1 VGTASSLH
9 DICYSASVRRTH
21 HDHRLALVAHT
32 HDELAGYLE
41 AFLEDQARPGM
52 SSGTRSLE
60 RQPKLAFVFSG
71 QGPRWWPLDKEL
83 LDQEKAFR
91 EVLETCDEILKQY
104 TTEWSLLDQ
113 LTAEEPRSRLSETD
127 IAQPALF
134 AVQAALLA
142 LWRSWGI
149 EPDAV
154 IGHSIGEVA
163 AAFAT
168 GSLDLED
175 ALWLSYHRGR
185 LIKQVVGKGKM
196 ALVGLTLNQ
205 AQEALAGY
213 KDHLSVA
220 ANNGP
225 TSTVLSGDPIA
236 LEELLAAL
244 EQKKVFCKMLPAV
257 DFAAHSPQMEP
268 LKIELEQV
276 LEGLKLRHSSIPIY
290 STVTG
295 KTLEGVAFDA
305 HYWAQNLRKPVL
317 FSTALSQMLEDEYD
331 IFLEIH
337 PHTVLIQSMQE
348 GFRHTSQEGIVL
360 PSLKRGEKG
369 QANLLGSLGALYV
382 AGYPVDWS
390 KLYPSGGRYIRMP
403 SYPWKRERYWLDNP
417 DQGTNGFQRRTT
429 ARNGRYPFLGRQFSS
444 AVHAGTR
451 FWELTLGIDL
461 IPFLADHRVQGLI
474 ILPAAAYLEFV
485 LAAAVETFGPGDHSL
500 EKVSF
505 NKALVLEEDGYREA
519 QLVLS
524 PEMPGKVSFQVF
536 SSRAEAEELQESW
549 TLHASGTIQIDHSV
563 PMEATNGHTS
573 LEVILSR
580 CPELIPGADHYQT
593 MAVQGLQYG
602 PEFQGVE
609 QIWRRD
615 GEAIGRLNL
624 SDTVSSELDSYQ
636 VHPALLDAC
645 FQVLEASVPRGAIEN
660 GAKGDTFLPVG
671 LRSMTLYDRPDR
683 GVWGYASL
691 RLDDSNADV
700 LEGDVLLLDESG
712 QVLLEALGLRIQ
724 RLGLE
729 IGQSLV
735 EDPGDWLYEIQWQPK
750 PMPHEPQAVEKLLP
764 SSPGSWLIFADDS
777 GYGRTLAARLN
788 EHGQKCYL
796 VTPGQGYR
804 RTYRRAN
811 REHFKISPSEPED
824 MLKLLMSVFGPD
836 QPALRGVIHLW
847 SLTAANEEK
856 PSNEILEN
864 AQTLGPISVL
874 HLIQALSKENRIPS
888 PRLWLVTR
896 GSQAVG
902 NDGKPIAVNQSP
914 LWGLGR
920 VISYE
925 HPELNCKKIDLDPSG
940 TLKEVGT
947 LMQEMFFDDKED
959 QVALRGETRYVP
971 RLARYSTVPIEE
983 NMIQVTGDHP
993 YHLEVSPPGILDNLK
1008 LRATKRQ
1015 EPGPGQVEIQV
1026 QAAGLNFLDVLSAL
1040 GMRPDQTAGQI
1051 MLGMECSGR
1060 VTALGEG
1067 VESLQVEDEVIAI
1080 APSSFSRYVITTA
1093 PFVLPKP
1100 ANLSFEEAAT
1110 IPVAFMTAHYALS
1123 YLARLERDERVLIHA
1138 AAGGVGLA
1146 AVRLA
1151 QRVGAEIFATAGS
1164 PEKQE
1169 FLRSLGIEHIMSS
1182 RSLDFAAEVLD
1193 HTGGEGVDVV
1203 LNSLAGE
1210 FIPKS
1215 LSVLRANGRFLEIG
1229 KRDIYQNNQLEMG
1242 YLRKN
1247 ISFHAIDLVPMFIE
1261 RVEFCAAMLQE
1272 LVGFFED
1279 GSLQTLPFKLFPI
1292 SEAESAFRY
1301 MAQANHIGKIVFSMH
1316 EEIVSVAPSA
1326 EGSALFRPDSTY
1338 LITGGLGGLG
1348 LAIARWMVEKG
1359 ARHLAL
1365 MGRSSA
1371 SATAQEALD
1380 QMEKDGAQVL
1390 VITGDVSQEEQVANA
1405 LAEIRQSLPPLRGV
1419 CHAAGVLD
1427 DGILLHLDQARFKKV
1442 LAPKMNGAW
1451 HLHKLTLNDPLDHFI
1466 LFSSVA
1472 SVLGSPGQGNYVAA
1486 NAFLDSLANYRNSL
1500 GLPALAINWGAWSE
1514 VGLAA
1519 REDRSRHVTQQGMVP
1534 FTPEQGIR
1542 LMERILQ
1549 DNPVQVTGLAVD
1561 WTKLPSAFS
1570 LPLLS
1575 KLTEEVAQ
1583 QTGTNKSKQGKVGQF
1598 REQLL
1603 AAAPEERQE
1612 LVETFLKE
1620 QIARVLRSSPSNIN
1634 LHQPLDS
1641 LGIDSLMGFELINR
1655 LEAELEVS
1663 IPIAILLKG
1672 PSPAE
1677 LTRQLMDQLNIDTT
1691 QPMVTLP
1698 EEESDD
1704 QLQAKVEQLSDAE
1717 VDALLKE
1724 MLEEEED
1731 ITMISGDTNQ

>member
-1 VGTASSLH
+1 
-9 DICYSASVRRTH
+9 
-21 HDHRLALVAHT
+21 
-32 HDELAGYLE
+32 
-41 AFLEDQARPGM
+41 
-52 SSGTRSLE
+52 
-60 RQPKLAFVFSG
+60 
-71 QGPRWWPLDKEL
+71 
-83 LDQEKAFR
+83 
-91 EVLETCDEILKQY
+91 
-104 TTEWSLLDQ
+104 
-113 LTAEEPRSRLSETD
+113 
-127 IAQPALF
+127 
-134 AVQAALLA
+134 
-142 LWRSWGI
+142 
-149 EPDAV
+149 
-154 IGHSIGEVA
+154 
-163 AAFAT
+163 
-168 GSLDLED
+168 
-175 ALWLSYHRGR
+175 
-185 LIKQVVGKGKM
+185 
-196 ALVGLTLNQ
+196 
-205 AQEALAGY
+205 
-213 KDHLSVA
+213 
-220 ANNGP
+220 
-225 TSTVLSGDPIA
+225 
-236 LEELLAAL
+236 
-244 EQKKVFCKMLPAV
+244 
-257 DFAAHSPQMEP
+257 
-268 LKIELEQV
+268 
-276 LEGLKLRHSSIPIY
+276 
-290 STVTG
+290 
-295 KTLEGVAFDA
+295 
-305 HYWAQNLRKPVL
+305 
-317 FSTALSQMLEDEYD
+317 
-331 IFLEIH
+331 
-337 PHTVLIQSMQE
+337 
-348 GFRHTSQEGIVL
+348 
-360 PSLKRGEKG
+360 
-369 QANLLGSLGALYV
+369 
-382 AGYPVDWS
+382 
-390 KLYPSGGRYIRMP
+390 
-403 SYPWKRERYWLDNP
+403 
-417 DQGTNGFQRRTT
+417 
-429 ARNGRYPFLGRQFSS
+429 
-444 AVHAGTR
+444 
-451 FWELTLGIDL
+451 
-461 IPFLADHRVQGLI
+461 
-474 ILPAAAYLEFV
+474 
-485 LAAAVETFGPGDHSL
+485 
-500 EKVSF
+500 
-505 NKALVLEEDGYREA
+505 
-519 QLVLS
+519 
-524 PEMPGKVSFQVF
+524 
-536 SSRAEAEELQESW
+536 
-549 TLHASGTIQIDHSV
+549 
-563 PMEATNGHTS
+563 
-573 LEVILSR
+573 
-580 CPELIPGADHYQT
+580 
-593 MAVQGLQYG
+593 
-602 PEFQGVE
+602 
-609 QIWRRD
+609 
-615 GEAIGRLNL
+615 
-624 SDTVSSELDSYQ
+624 
-636 VHPALLDAC
+636 
-645 FQVLEASVPRGAIEN
+645 
-660 GAKGDTFLPVG
+660 
-671 LRSMTLYDRPDR
+671 
-683 GVWGYASL
+683 
-691 RLDDSNADV
+691 
-700 LEGDVLLLDESG
+700 
-712 QVLLEALGLRIQ
+712 
-724 RLGLE
+724 
-729 IGQSLV
+729 
-735 EDPGDWLYEIQWQPK
+735 
-750 PMPHEPQAVEKLLP
+750 
-764 SSPGSWLIFADDS
+764 
-777 GYGRTLAARLN
+777 
-788 EHGQKCYL
+788 
-796 VTPGQGYR
+796 
-804 RTYRRAN
+804 
-811 REHFKISPSEPED
+811 